1 MSFGFF
7 GIQFG
12 WGLQMANTSAI
23 FEHLGANA
31 DQIPILWLAAPLT
44 GLIVQPIIGNLSDNT
59 WGALGRRRPYF
70 LVGAILGSLALIWM
84 PNAGSLWM
92 AVGLLWLLDTAAN
105 ISMEPFRAFV
115 SDLLPAKQRTKGF
128 AMQSLFIGLGA
139 VLASALPWLLTNVFD
154 ISDGGGGNGVPQV
167 VKLSFYVGAACFFG
181 TVLWTVVTTEERP
194 PRDMEAF
201 REQQERRLGIGA
213 TIREIYVAF
222 RQMPTTMRQLAWV
235 QGFSWLGMYCV
246 FLYFP
251 PAIAHNLFGAVDE
264 TSALY
269 SQGIEW
275 AGLCIAAYN
284 AVCFCSSFLL
294 PKLAAATSRPVAHAL
309 CLACG
314 GLGLISLWFVP
325 SPGWVLL
332 PMLGLGVAWS
342 SILSLPYAMLVGSL
356 PAKKGGI
363 YMGIFNM
370 FIVLPEIIISLGLGW
385 IMAHLLNNNRLL
397 AVVLGGVCFLIAIPF
412 TLRVQEAV
420 APATMQSSFQPALE
434 SEPVTK

>member
-1 MSFGFF
+1 MSFGFL

-23 FEHLGANA
+23 FEYLGAHA

-59 WGALGRRRPYF
+59 WGVLGRRRPYF
-70 LVGAILGSLALIWM
+70 LVGAILASLALIWL

-115 SDLLPAKQRTKGF
+115 GDLLPAKQRTKGF

-139 VLASALPWLLTNVFD
+139 VLASALPWALSHLFNGPTEATA
-154 ISDGGGGNGVPQV
+154 NGVPQV
-167 VKLSFYVGAACFFG
+167 VKLAFYIGAGCFLS

-194 PRDMEAF
+194 PRDMAAF

-213 TIREIYVAF
+213 TVREIYVALK
-222 RQMPTTMRQLAWV
+222 QMPRTMRQLAWV

-251 PAIAHNLFGAVDE
+251 PAIAHNLFAATDE

-284 AVCFCSSFLL
+284 AVCFGVSFLL
-294 PKLAAATSRPVAHAL
+294 PKLATATSRPVAHAL

-332 PMLGLGVAWS
+332 PMVGLGVAWS
-342 SILSLPYAMLVGSL
+342 SILSLPYAMLVGAL

-370 FIVLPEIIISLGLGW
+370 FIVLPEIMVSLGLGW
-385 IMAHLLNNNRLL
+385 IMAHLLDNNRLL
-397 AVVLGGVCFLIAIPF
+397 AVVLGGFCFLVAIPF
-412 TLRVQEAV
+412 TLRVQETVVPPILQSPLTSV
-420 APATMQSSFQPALE
+420 AE
-434 SEPVTK
+434 SEGATL

>member
-1 MSFGFF
+1 
-7 GIQFG
+7 
-12 WGLQMANTSAI
+12 MANTSAI
-23 FEHLGANA
+23 FEQLGAQA

-59 WGALGRRRPYF
+59 WGFLGRRRPYF
-70 LVGAILGSLALIWM
+70 LIGAIFGSLALICM
-84 PNAGSLWM
+84 PNAGNLWI

-105 ISMEPFRAFV
+105 VSMEPFRAFV

-139 VLASALPWLLTNVFD
+139 VLASALPWLLSNFVGIAEADQT
-154 ISDGGGGNGVPQV
+154 DGVSRV
-167 VKLSFYVGAACFFG
+167 VKLSFYIGAVFFFG
-181 TVLWTVVTTEERP
+181 TVLWTVLTTEERP
-194 PRDMEAF
+194 PKDMAAF
-201 REQQERRLGIGA
+201 KEQQERRLGVVA
-213 TIREIYVAF
+213 TLREIVVAI
-222 RQMPTTMRQLAWV
+222 RQMPQTMRQLAWV

-251 PAIAHNLFGAVDE
+251 PAIAHNLFGATDE

-284 AVCFCSSFLL
+284 AVCFGVSFLL
-294 PKLAAATSRPVAHAL
+294 PKLATATSRPLAHSL
-309 CLACG
+309 CLTCG

-325 SPGWVLL
+325 SPQWALL
-332 PMLGLGVAWS
+332 PMVGLGVAWS
-342 SILSLPYAMLVGSL
+342 SILSLPYAMLAGAL
-356 PAKKGGI
+356 PAKKSGI

-370 FIVLPEIIISLGLGW
+370 FIVLPEIVVSLGLGW
-385 IMAHLLNNNRLL
+385 IMSHVLDNNRLL
-397 AVVLGGVCFLIAIPF
+397 AVVLGGFCFLIAVPF
-412 TLRVQEAV
+412 TLRVTES
-420 APATMQSSFQPALE
+420 APQPGTQSSFQKLLE

>member
-1 MSFGFF
+1 MSFGFL

-23 FEHLGANA
+23 FEYLGAHA

-59 WGALGRRRPYF
+59 WGVLGRRRPYF
-70 LVGAILGSLALIWM
+70 LVGAILASLALIWL

-115 SDLLPAKQRTKGF
+115 GDLLPAKQRTKGF

-139 VLASALPWLLTNVFD
+139 VLASALPWALSHLFNGPAEATA
-154 ISDGGGGNGVPQV
+154 NGVPQV
-167 VKLSFYVGAACFFG
+167 VKLAFYIGAGCFLS

-194 PRDMEAF
+194 PRDMAAF

-213 TIREIYVAF
+213 TVREIYVALK
-222 RQMPTTMRQLAWV
+222 QMPRTMRQLAWV

-251 PAIAHNLFGAVDE
+251 PAIAHNLFAATDE

-284 AVCFCSSFLL
+284 AVCFGVSFLL
-294 PKLAAATSRPVAHAL
+294 PKLATATSRPVAHAL

-332 PMLGLGVAWS
+332 PMVGLGVAWS
-342 SILSLPYAMLVGSL
+342 SILSLPYAMLVGAL

-370 FIVLPEIIISLGLGW
+370 FIVLPEIMVSLGLGW
-385 IMAHLLNNNRLL
+385 IMAHLLDNNRLL
-397 AVVLGGVCFLIAIPF
+397 AVVLGGFCFLVAIPF
-412 TLRVQEAV
+412 TLRVQETVVPPILQSPLTSV
-420 APATMQSSFQPALE
+420 AE
-434 SEPVTK
+434 SEGATL